1 MMKQKIKNGVEKSKK
16 WVSEHKAELMVI
28 GYGLAW
34 FGYGYLLSS
43 VIHKG
48 KEIRISNGIGCMCHD
63 GFLTTTMR
71 GENGLLVKVDD
82 LNDWI
87 KEVDK
92 YYNLKG

>member
-16 WVSEHKAELMVI
+16 WVSKHGTELAVL
-28 GYGLAW
+28 GYGLTW
-34 FGYGYLLSS
+34 FGYGCF
-43 VIHKG
+43 VTCVVHKG
-48 KEIRISNGIGCMCHD
+48 NELRISNGIGRLHED
-63 GFLTTTMR
+63 GFLTTTMH